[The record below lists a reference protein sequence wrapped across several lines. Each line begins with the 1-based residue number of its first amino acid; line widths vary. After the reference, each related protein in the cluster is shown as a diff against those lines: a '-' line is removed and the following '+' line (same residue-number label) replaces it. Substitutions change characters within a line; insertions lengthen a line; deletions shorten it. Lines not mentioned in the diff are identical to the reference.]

1 MPPIVADP
9 VISFL
14 RHRSRAEEYGHH
26 ADYRYPSR
34 NITSHKAYINR
45 PHQSHR
51 LGAPSG
57 GLPCRAVEKAPAIE
71 GRGKLAERIEVEFGP
86 FRPAASRRAE
96 CLLVALPTSWD
107 LLLCAKDLFVEP
119 LGGARASFVPC
130 AGLSAAC
137 HYNG

>member
-14 RHRSRAEEYGHH
+14 RHRSHAEEYGHH

-51 LGAPSG
+51 LGAPG
-57 GLPCRAVEKAPAIE
+57 GGPPCRTAEKAPAIE
-71 GRGKLAERIEVEFGP
+71 GRGKLAERIEVGIRRFP
-86 FRPAASRRAE
+86 PRPGFI
-96 CLLVALPTSWD
+96 
-107 LLLCAKDLFVEP
+107 CAKDLLFEATAPQAPAPKP
-119 LGGARASFVPC
+119 LR
-130 AGLSAAC
+130 
-137 HYNG
+137 

>member
-14 RHRSRAEEYGHH
+14 RHRSHAEEYGHH

-71 GRGKLAERIEVEFGP
+71 GRGKLAERSETSSSALSALHRV
-86 FRPAASRRAE
+86 RAE
-96 CLLVALPTSWD
+96 LFWVALPTS
-107 LLLCAKDLFVEP
+107 
-119 LGGARASFVPC
+119 
-130 AGLSAAC
+130 
-137 HYNG
+137 